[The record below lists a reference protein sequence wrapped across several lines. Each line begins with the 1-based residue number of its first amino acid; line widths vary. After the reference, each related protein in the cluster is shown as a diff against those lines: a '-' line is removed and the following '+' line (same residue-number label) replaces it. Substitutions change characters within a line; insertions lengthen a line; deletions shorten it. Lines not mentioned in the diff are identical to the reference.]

1 MGSVLALHL
10 SSIFPLNAAVFTS
23 TVLQFKDKF
32 EVRIFIPLFHRLYPY
47 RSKQKIYPKELRDTM
62 EYFGYDVWPLTA
74 VNEMRKLT
82 NKVRKVLPTI
92 KCPALV
98 IHSKA
103 DLLSPQSNISLVYD
117 TISSENKEKMIVEN
131 GGHNLFVSNP
141 DQKTIFKK
149 IAVFLNQFCEK

>member
-32 EVRIFIPLFHRLYPY
+32 EVRIFIPLFHRFYPY
-47 RSKQKIYPKELRDTM
+47 SSKQNIYPKEMRDTM

-82 NKVRKVLPTI
+82 NKVRKVLPKI

-98 IHSKA
+98 IHSKV

-131 GGHNLFVSNP
+131 GGHNLFISNP
-141 DQKTIFKK
+141 YQKTIFKK